1 MGESR
6 IDPEAGEEGLGGML
20 VFPPRNLDEHHADHW
35 MTVAVSD

>member
-20 VFPPRNLDEHHADHW
+20 VFPPNLDEHHADHW

>member
-20 VFPPRNLDEHHADHW
+20 VSPPETLTSIPRI
-35 MTVAVSD
+35 TG